1 MKYVRLNQGQPEVV
15 THSELKAENPNT
27 SFPKELGDL
36 LLTNWDL
43 YRLIESPR
51 QTYDRLTEKVVLSYA
66 PGTGRDYLQVWTV
79 EALPAAEAQ
88 ANQDAELD
96 RIADSVLTDRG
107 ALRAFALVMLDEI
120 NALRT
125 AASLPTYTAAQL
137 RTAVR
142 NRING

>member
-15 THSELKAENPNT
+15 TLNQLKIENPDT
-27 SFPKELGDL
+27 SFPKVFGDG
-36 LLTNWDL
+36 LLTDWDL

-51 QTYDRLTEKVVLSYA
+51 PPYDRLTEKVVLSYA

-96 RIADSVLTDRG
+96 RIADQVMENRG
-107 ALRAFALVMLDEI
+107 ALKAFALVVLDEI
-120 NALRT
+120 NTLRT
-125 AASLPTYTAAQL
+125 QHSLPTYTAAQL
-137 RTAVR
+137 KAAVR